1 MVTALKKQTKGD
13 QEKVGLGIRRRS
25 NMLAISKRVHW
36 KNGCPNQKEKKKIP
50 SVLQL
55 RETRQGQGSIT
66 FCLQEIRITAK
77 VGHKSIEFV
86 ADSRLVHSIQM

>member
-25 NMLAISKRVHW
+25 NMLAICKRVHW

-50 SVLQL
+50 SVLL
-55 RETRQGQGSIT
+55 EGDMTGSG
-66 FCLQEIRITAK
+66 LYRILPAGDK
-77 VGHKSIEFV
+77 
-86 ADSRLVHSIQM
+86 DHSKDRAQIH

>member
-1 MVTALKKQTKGD
+1 MVAALKKQTKGD
-13 QEKVGLGIRRRS
+13 QEKVGLGIRRRI

-55 RETRQGQGSIT
+55 RETRQGQGFII
-66 FCLQEIRITAK
+66 FCLQEKRVTAK
-77 VGHKSIEFV
+77 VGHKSIKFL
-86 ADSRLVHSIQM
+86 ADTRLAHSILM